1 MNRFSRDDF
10 DCVTRA
16 VEEAETKTAAEVVV
30 AIHPQS
36 GTYRDVDYLFGVL
49 LALAGLA
56 FIVFNPWT
64 WHPAQL
70 LPLEMAALFVIGAL
84 GCSMCPPL
92 RRKLST
98 GKRRES
104 QVRGMAATLFVEEGV
119 ANTRARTGVLLYLS
133 RLEQQVEVIADVGVI
148 NSVEPQAWS
157 RCLFDL
163 KKIGSADDTAEA
175 LLDGIRRL
183 GDLLSESLPA
193 GEDNPD
199 EIPNRPRTR
208 E

>member
-10 DCVTRA
+10 DRVTRA

-36 GTYRDVDYLFGVL
+36 GTYRDVDYLFGL
-49 LALAGLA
+49 FAALAGLV
-56 FIVFNPWT
+56 FIVFNRWT
-64 WHPAQL
+64 LHPAQF
-70 LPLEMAALFVIGAL
+70 LPLEMAALFGLGAL
-84 GCSMCPPL
+84 GCSMCPFL
-92 RRKLST
+92 RRNLST

-133 RLEQQVEVIADVGVI
+133 RLEQQVEVIADVGI
-148 NSVEPQAWS
+148 LNRVEPQAWS

-163 KKIGSADDTAEA
+163 KKIGSAPDTAEA

-183 GDLLSESLPA
+183 GDLLSEYLPA